1 MKNRIILPYRYK
13 NKIVGYTARWIG
25 EKQYKYPK
33 YYQQQSRD
41 FVFNLDAQTKE
52 RKYVIVVE
60 GPFDAVAVD
69 GVAIGGN
76 KINYRQATIIN
87 QLNKEVIFVP
97 DQDKPG
103 MEMVRQVVDLGW
115 SVSFPPWDDAKDC
128 AEAVSTYGRL
138 FTLTSILEFI
148 EYNTTKIQ
156 VKAKQ
161 WK

>member
-1 MKNRIILPYRYK
+1 M
-13 NKIVGYTARWIG
+13 
-25 EKQYKYPK
+25 
-33 YYQQQSRD
+33 
-41 FVFNLDAQTKE
+41 
-52 RKYVIVVE
+52 
-60 GPFDAVAVD
+60 
-69 GVAIGGN
+69 
-76 KINYRQATIIN
+76 
-87 QLNKEVIFVP
+87 NKEVIFVP

-115 SVSFPPWDDAKDC
+115 SVSSPPWDEAKDC
-128 AEAVSTYGRL
+128 AEAVSAYGRL